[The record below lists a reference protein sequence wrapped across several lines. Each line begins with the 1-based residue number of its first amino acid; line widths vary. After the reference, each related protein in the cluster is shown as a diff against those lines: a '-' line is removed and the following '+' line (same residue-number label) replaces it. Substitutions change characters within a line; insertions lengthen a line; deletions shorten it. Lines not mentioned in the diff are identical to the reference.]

1 MTLKEIIDLGY
12 TEVIVKASGYQEVG
26 IFGCWQPFKNI
37 RSITF
42 KINPK
47 FMDIEHRT
55 FWINDAENEDY
66 YIENGKVILW
76 EPDLF
81 ARCDY

>member
-1 MTLKEIIDLGY
+1 MTLKEIINLGY

-26 IFGCWQPFKNI
+26 IFGCWQPFKSI

-42 KINPK
+42 KINPE
-47 FMDIEHRT
+47 FMDIENRT
-55 FWINDAENEDY
+55 FWINNAERQNYEIKD
-66 YIENGKVILW
+66 NQVILW
-76 EPDLF
+76 EPDVF